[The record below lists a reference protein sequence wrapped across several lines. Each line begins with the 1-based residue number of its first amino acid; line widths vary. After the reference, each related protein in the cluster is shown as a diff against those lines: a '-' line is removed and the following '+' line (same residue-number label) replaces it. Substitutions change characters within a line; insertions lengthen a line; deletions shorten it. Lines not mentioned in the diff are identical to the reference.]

1 MTTTANLTT
10 FDTQPLYLN
19 ANLRVVSTV
28 CPRDM
33 TVPQPLHNMAITD
46 ELTRNLAL
54 AEISL
59 IHFATFILQRLSNSL
74 LTKRDDV
81 VWHFL

>member
-1 MTTTANLTT
+1 
-10 FDTQPLYLN
+10 
-19 ANLRVVSTV
+19 
-28 CPRDM
+28 M
-33 TVPQPLHNMAITD
+33 TVPQLLHNMAITD